1 MYLLSTDF
9 VAEVRAG
16 SAPAV
21 AWLRAVYP
29 LGVYLSVI
37 TLGELARAIAAQRSH
52 DPDQAAQL
60 SEWLRK
66 LRHDHHDRI
75 LPVCDRVA
83 AAWGQIPSPAPDA
96 VADALLAATAIVHD
110 MLVVSRRPSQFETMG
125 ASVVNPWDVR

>member
-9 VAEVRAG
+9 VAEVRTG
-16 SAPAV
+16 SPPAV
-21 AWLRAVYP
+21 AWLRAIYP

-37 TLGELARAIAAQRSH
+37 TLGELGRAIGAHRPRE
-52 DPDQAAQL
+52 PDQAAQL

-83 AAWGQIPSPAPDA
+83 AAWGRIPSPAPDA

-110 MLVVSRRPSQFETMG
+110 MIVVSRRSDQFETMG